1 MYRIAFFSIYAHGHT
16 NPTLPVVRELTCR
29 GHQVRYYSF
38 APFGRRQA
46 AGAQFVPATPICL
59 RRLPDLER
67 RVGRDFAALV
77 EMITQTLLAM
87 DGPVGRDLA
96 QFQPHCVV
104 SDSLCFWGKLWAAK
118 LARPYVCST
127 TTFAFNRHTAKLMK
141 QTPGQFLRL
150 LAGRGRIRRCM
161 AQLCQAG
168 YPVKGLLSLI
178 ENDGHTYTIVYTSR
192 EFQPLA
198 DTFSSRYAFIGPSVP
213 ELTHAPRSGGDR
225 KIYISLGTVNN
236 RSRSFYRACLEALR
250 SWEGVRAVLSLGG
263 GCRPEELG
271 DVPPNVQGPSPG
283 RPAGRPVSVRR
294 LSLPLRHEQRQREPL
309 PGGPPGPLPPAGGAG
324 HGGPPG
330 PGAGAGVPLPA
341 PTPAAI
347 HQALSLVLADP
358 AFQHSAQHIS
368 EGFRAAAA
376 TGGERIRF
384 WKRPWAVLPCPEH
397 LVRRGGE
404 KNSGVTK
411 SSRRCCVLS
420 GRELLLVSLHRVI

>member
-1 MYRIAFFSIYAHGHT
+1 
-16 NPTLPVVRELTCR
+16 
-29 GHQVRYYSF
+29 
-38 APFGRRQA
+38 
-46 AGAQFVPATPICL
+46 
-59 RRLPDLER
+59 
-67 RVGRDFAALV
+67 
-77 EMITQTLLAM
+77 
-87 DGPVGRDLA
+87 
-96 QFQPHCVV
+96 
-104 SDSLCFWGKLWAAK
+104 
-118 LARPYVCST
+118 
-127 TTFAFNRHTAKLMK
+127 MK

-271 DVPPNVQGPSPG
+271 DVPPNVQVLPQVDQLAVLSQSDAFLSHCGMNS
-283 RPAGRPVSVRR
+283 VSESLYLGVPLVLFPQQEEQGMVARR
-294 LSLPLRHEQRQREPL
+294 VQEL
-309 PGGPPGPLPPAGGAG
+309 
-324 HGGPPG
+324 
-330 PGAGAGVPLPA
+330 GAGVPLPA

-368 EGFRAAAA
+368 EGFRAA
-376 TGGERIRF
+376 GGY
-384 WKRPWAVLPCPEH
+384 
-397 LVRRGGE
+397 RRGADKILEAAMG
-404 KNSGVTK
+404 SAP
-411 SSRRCCVLS
+411 LP
-420 GRELLLVSLHRVI
+420 

>member
-38 APFGRRQA
+38 APFREKIQA
-46 AGAQFVPATPICL
+46 AGAQFVPCDSYLPPAP
-59 RRLPDLER
+59 PDLER

-178 ENDGHTYTIVYTSR
+178 ENDGYTDTIVYTSR

-198 DTFSSRYAFIGPSVP
+198 DTF
-213 ELTHAPRSGGDR
+213 
-225 KIYISLGTVNN
+225 
-236 RSRSFYRACLEALR
+236 
-250 SWEGVRAVLSLGG
+250 
-263 GCRPEELG
+263 
-271 DVPPNVQGPSPG
+271 
-283 RPAGRPVSVRR
+283 PAGMP
-294 LSLPLRHEQRQREPL
+294 
-309 PGGPPGPLPPAGGAG
+309 
-324 HGGPPG
+324 
-330 PGAGAGVPLPA
+330 
-341 PTPAAI
+341 
-347 HQALSLVLADP
+347 
-358 AFQHSAQHIS
+358 
-368 EGFRAAAA
+368 
-376 TGGERIRF
+376 
-384 WKRPWAVLPCPEH
+384 
-397 LVRRGGE
+397 
-404 KNSGVTK
+404 
-411 SSRRCCVLS
+411 LS
-420 GRELLLVSLHRVI
+420 GPRCPS

>member
-38 APFGRRQA
+38 APFREKIQA
-46 AGAQFVPATPICL
+46 AGAQFVPCDSYLPPAP
-59 RRLPDLER
+59 PDLER

-118 LARPYVCST
+118 LARPCVCST

-213 ELTHAPRSGGDR
+213 ELTHAPVGTGRSTSPWGLSTTAAAPFIAPAWRPCGAGRGYGPFSLWAVGAGR
-225 KIYISLGTVNN
+225 KSWEMF
-236 RSRSFYRACLEALR
+236 RPMSRSFPR
-250 SWEGVRAVLSLGG
+250 
-263 GCRPEELG
+263 
-271 DVPPNVQGPSPG
+271 
-283 RPAGRPVSVRR
+283 
-294 LSLPLRHEQRQREPL
+294 
-309 PGGPPGPLPPAGGAG
+309 
-324 HGGPPG
+324 
-330 PGAGAGVPLPA
+330 
-341 PTPAAI
+341 
-347 HQALSLVLADP
+347 
-358 AFQHSAQHIS
+358 
-368 EGFRAAAA
+368 
-376 TGGERIRF
+376 
-384 WKRPWAVLPCPEH
+384 
-397 LVRRGGE
+397 
-404 KNSGVTK
+404 
-411 SSRRCCVLS
+411 
-420 GRELLLVSLHRVI
+420 

>member
-38 APFGRRQA
+38 APFREKIQA
-46 AGAQFVPATPICL
+46 AGAQFVPCDSYLPPAP
-59 RRLPDLER
+59 PDLER

-271 DVPPNVQGPSPG
+271 DVPPNVQVLPQVDQLAVLSQSDAFLSHCGMNS
-283 RPAGRPVSVRR
+283 VSESLYLGVPLVLFPQQEEQGMVARR
-294 LSLPLRHEQRQREPL
+294 VQEL
-309 PGGPPGPLPPAGGAG
+309 
-324 HGGPPG
+324 
-330 PGAGAGVPLPA
+330 GAGVPLPA
-341 PTPAAI
+341 PTPAALQ
-347 HQALSLVLADP
+347 QALSLVLADP

-368 EGFRAAAA
+368 EGFRAA
-376 TGGERIRF
+376 GGY
-384 WKRPWAVLPCPEH
+384 
-397 LVRRGGE
+397 RRGADKILEAAMG
-404 KNSGVTK
+404 SAP
-411 SSRRCCVLS
+411 LP
-420 GRELLLVSLHRVI
+420 

>member
-38 APFGRRQA
+38 APFREKIQA
-46 AGAQFVPATPICL
+46 AGAQFVPCDSYLPPAP
-59 RRLPDLER
+59 PDLER

-118 LARPYVCST
+118 LACPYVCST

-161 AQLCQAG
+161 AQLCQSG

-178 ENDGHTYTIVYTSR
+178 ENDGHTDTIVYTSR

-225 KIYISLGTVNN
+225 QIYISLGTVNN

-271 DVPPNVQGPSPG
+271 DVPPNVQVLPQVDQLAVLSQSDAFLSHCGMNSVSESLYLGVPLVLFPQQEEQGMVARRVQELGGG
-283 RPAGRPVSVRR
+283 RPAARSHPRR
-294 LSLPLRHEQRQREPL
+294 HPS
-309 PGGPPGPLPPAGGAG
+309 GPLPR
-324 HGGPPG
+324 PG
-330 PGAGAGVPLPA
+330 
-341 PTPAAI
+341 
-347 HQALSLVLADP
+347 
-358 AFQHSAQHIS
+358 
-368 EGFRAAAA
+368 
-376 TGGERIRF
+376 
-384 WKRPWAVLPCPEH
+384 
-397 LVRRGGE
+397 
-404 KNSGVTK
+404 
-411 SSRRCCVLS
+411 
-420 GRELLLVSLHRVI
+420 

>member
-38 APFGRRQA
+38 APFREKIQA
-46 AGAQFVPATPICL
+46 AGAQFVPCDSYLPPAP
-59 RRLPDLER
+59 PDLER

-77 EMITQTLLAM
+77 EMITQTPPGHGWPR
-87 DGPVGRDLA
+87 GPGSGSIPA
-96 QFQPHCVV
+96 PTAWYPTPCA
-104 SDSLCFWGKLWAAK
+104 SGGKLWAAK
-118 LARPYVCST
+118 LACPYVCST

-161 AQLCQAG
+161 AQLYQAG
-168 YPVKGLLSLI
+168 YPMKGLLSLI
-178 ENDGHTYTIVYTSR
+178 ENDGHTDTIVYTSR

-213 ELTHAPRSGGDR
+213 ELTHAPRSGGGQAD
-225 KIYISLGTVNN
+225 LHLPGDCQQPQPLL
-236 RSRSFYRACLEALR
+236 FYRACLEACGAGRGTGR
-250 SWEGVRAVLSLGG
+250 SLSGRWVQAGRAGRCSAQCPGL
-263 GCRPEELG
+263 
-271 DVPPNVQGPSPG
+271 SPG

-330 PGAGAGVPLPA
+330 PGAGGGRPAARSHPRRHPSGPLP
-341 PTPAAI
+341 
-347 HQALSLVLADP
+347 
-358 AFQHSAQHIS
+358 
-368 EGFRAAAA
+368 
-376 TGGERIRF
+376 
-384 WKRPWAVLPCPEH
+384 RP
-397 LVRRGGE
+397 G
-404 KNSGVTK
+404 
-411 SSRRCCVLS
+411 
-420 GRELLLVSLHRVI
+420 

>member
-38 APFGRRQA
+38 APFREKIQA
-46 AGAQFVPATPICL
+46 AGAQFVPCDSYLPPAP
-59 RRLPDLER
+59 PDLER

-118 LARPYVCST
+118 LACPYVCST

-178 ENDGHTYTIVYTSR
+178 ENDGHTDTIVYTSR

-225 KIYISLGTVNN
+225 QIYISLGTVNN

-250 SWEGVRAVLSLGG
+250 ELGG
-263 GCRPEELG
+263 GTGRSLSRRW
-271 DVPPNVQGPSPG
+271 VQAGRAGRCSAQCPGPSPG

-294 LSLPLRHEQRQREPL
+294 LSLPLRHEQRQ
-309 PGGPPGPLPPAGGAG
+309 
-324 HGGPPG
+324 
-330 PGAGAGVPLPA
+330 
-341 PTPAAI
+341 
-347 HQALSLVLADP
+347 
-358 AFQHSAQHIS
+358 
-368 EGFRAAAA
+368 
-376 TGGERIRF
+376 
-384 WKRPWAVLPCPEH
+384 
-397 LVRRGGE
+397 
-404 KNSGVTK
+404 
-411 SSRRCCVLS
+411 
-420 GRELLLVSLHRVI
+420 

>member
-1 MYRIAFFSIYAHGHT
+1 MSRIVFFSIPAYGHT
-16 NPTLPVVRELTCR
+16 NPTVEVVRQLVRR
-29 GHQVRYYSF
+29 GHRVRYYSF
-38 APFGRRQA
+38 EEFRAKLEGAGAEFVPCDAFLPPAPRDLGRRMGHDFSSLMA
-46 AGAQFVPATPICL
+46 MVIDVTVAMEEKAL
-59 RRLPDLER
+59 RELGEFRPD
-67 RVGRDFAALV
+67 
-77 EMITQTLLAM
+77 
-87 DGPVGRDLA
+87 
-96 QFQPHCVV
+96 CVV
-104 SDSLCFWGKLWAAK
+104 ADSICVWGKLY
-118 LARPYVCST
+118 ARRLGLPLVCST

-271 DVPPNVQGPSPG
+271 DVPPNVQVLPQVDQLAVLSQSDAFLSHCGMNS
-283 RPAGRPVSVRR
+283 VSESLYLGVPLVLFPQQEEQGMVARR
-294 LSLPLRHEQRQREPL
+294 VQEL
-309 PGGPPGPLPPAGGAG
+309 
-324 HGGPPG
+324 
-330 PGAGAGVPLPA
+330 GAGVPLPA

-368 EGFRAAAA
+368 EGFRAA
-376 TGGERIRF
+376 GGY
-384 WKRPWAVLPCPEH
+384 
-397 LVRRGGE
+397 RRGADKILEAAMG
-404 KNSGVTK
+404 SAP
-411 SSRRCCVLS
+411 LP
-420 GRELLLVSLHRVI
+420 

>member
-1 MYRIAFFSIYAHGHT
+1 M
-16 NPTLPVVRELTCR
+16 
-29 GHQVRYYSF
+29 
-38 APFGRRQA
+38 
-46 AGAQFVPATPICL
+46 
-59 RRLPDLER
+59 
-67 RVGRDFAALV
+67 GRDFAALV

-118 LARPYVCST
+118 LACPYVCST

-178 ENDGHTYTIVYTSR
+178 ENDGHTDTIVYTSR

-225 KIYISLGTVNN
+225 QIYISLGTVNN
-236 RSRSFYRACLEALR
+236 RQPLLLSRLPGGPAELGGGTGRSLSRRWVQAGRAGRCSAQCPGSFPQVDQL
-250 SWEGVRAVLSLGG
+250 AVLSQSDAFLSHCGM
-263 GCRPEELG
+263 
-271 DVPPNVQGPSPG
+271 NS
-283 RPAGRPVSVRR
+283 VSE
-294 LSLPLRHEQRQREPL
+294 SLYL
-309 PGGPPGPLPPAGGAG
+309 GGPPGPLPPAGGAG
-324 HGGPPG
+324 HGWPG
-330 PGAGAGVPLPA
+330 RVQELGAGVPLPA

-397 LVRRGGE
+397 LSGGAE
-404 KNSGVTK
+404 RKTAA
-411 SSRRCCVLS
+411 
-420 GRELLLVSLHRVI
+420 

>member
-38 APFGRRQA
+38 APFREKIQA
-46 AGAQFVPATPICL
+46 AGAQFVPCDSYLPPAP
-59 RRLPDLER
+59 PDLER

-118 LARPYVCST
+118 LACPYVCST

-178 ENDGHTYTIVYTSR
+178 ENDGHTDTIVYTSR

-225 KIYISLGTVNN
+225 QIYISLGTVNN

-250 SWEGVRAVLSLGG
+250 SWEGVRAVLS
-263 GCRPEELG
+263 RRW
-271 DVPPNVQGPSPG
+271 VQAGRAGRCSAQCPGPSPG

-294 LSLPLRHEQRQREPL
+294 LSLPLRHEQRQ
-309 PGGPPGPLPPAGGAG
+309 
-324 HGGPPG
+324 
-330 PGAGAGVPLPA
+330 
-341 PTPAAI
+341 
-347 HQALSLVLADP
+347 
-358 AFQHSAQHIS
+358 
-368 EGFRAAAA
+368 
-376 TGGERIRF
+376 
-384 WKRPWAVLPCPEH
+384 
-397 LVRRGGE
+397 
-404 KNSGVTK
+404 
-411 SSRRCCVLS
+411 
-420 GRELLLVSLHRVI
+420 